1 MDKISLKV
9 VVAGRS
15 YPLTVSETEKD
26 RVIAAAEDINK
37 SIHILK
43 DNYAVKDM
51 QDLLAM
57 AALQMAT
64 KSKTG
69 TTSTSSV
76 TDYSKIE
83 KALEEINNHL
93 DSID

>member
-15 YPLTVSETEKD
+15 YPLSLNPGEEEK
-26 RVIAAAEDINK
+26 VKLAAETINN
-37 SIHILK
+37 SIQVLK
-43 DNYAVKDM
+43 ENYAVKDM

-64 KSKTG
+64 KSGNAIPKPAKP
-69 TTSTSSV
+69 
-76 TDYSKIE
+76 DYSSIE
-83 KALEEINNHL
+83 KALDELNEEL
-93 DSID
+93 DSI

>member
-15 YPLTVSETEKD
+15 YPLSLNPGEEEK
-26 RVIAAAEDINK
+26 VNKAAEDINNA
-37 SIHILK
+37 IQVLK
-43 DNYAVKDM
+43 ENYAVKDM

-64 KSKTG
+64 KSTKSG
-69 TTSTSSV
+69 TTIEPADYSSV
-76 TDYSKIE
+76 E
-83 KALEEINNHL
+83 KALDDLVKEIGSL
-93 DSID
+93 

>member
-1 MDKISLKV
+1 MEKISLKV

-15 YPLTVSETEKD
+15 YPLTVSETEKE
-26 RVIAAAEDINK
+26 RVLAAAEDINK

-64 KSKTG
+64 KSKAGVTP
-69 TTSTSSV
+69 SASV
-76 TDYSKIE
+76 ADYSKIE
-83 KALEEINNHL
+83 KALEEINKQL
-93 DSID
+93 DHID